1 MAKDWEDKGY
11 WGKYNSLNKIG
22 ESLGINYQDYSDNE
36 TETGRN
42 YTKKGTRE
50 DFENAVLSG
59 MQNSAVY
66 QDSLKY
72 GKDSG
77 NKRFEDLGDGISNPG
92 EANALFNAMKG
103 THKDMGNTGS
113 FSSANDRGNVAS
125 QLFDD
130 SREDFKQ
137 DIIDDLGDS
146 LSTKKDDDDDDK
158 EPETPIGSYRDYY
171 PESLN
176 ESVAKA
182 TSGYN
187 ADGTPA
193 QQSADA
199 LLNDTLNKVAKDK
212 DKMGLGNFRQG
223 LFVLDNLGS
232 NKFSSGT
239 YSS

>member
-11 WGKYNSLNKIG
+11 WGKQNSLNKIG

-59 MQNSAVY
+59 MQNSPVY

-125 QLFDD
+125 QLFWH
-130 SREDFKQ
+130 
-137 DIIDDLGDS
+137 L
-146 LSTKKDDDDDDK
+146 
-158 EPETPIGSYRDYY
+158 
-171 PESLN
+171 
-176 ESVAKA
+176 
-182 TSGYN
+182 
-187 ADGTPA
+187 
-193 QQSADA
+193 
-199 LLNDTLNKVAKDK
+199 
-212 DKMGLGNFRQG
+212 
-223 LFVLDNLGS
+223 
-232 NKFSSGT
+232 
-239 YSS
+239 